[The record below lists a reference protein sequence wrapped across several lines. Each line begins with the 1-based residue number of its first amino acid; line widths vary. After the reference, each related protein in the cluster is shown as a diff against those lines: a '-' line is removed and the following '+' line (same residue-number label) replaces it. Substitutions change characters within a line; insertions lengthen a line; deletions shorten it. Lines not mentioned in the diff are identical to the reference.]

1 MLARTHSAAVVG
13 IEAIPVEIEADLA
26 PGLPGMVV
34 VGLPDAAVKESRDRV
49 KAALVNAGY
58 SFPNRRITVNLAP
71 ADLRKEGPVYD
82 LAIALAILAA
92 SGQTGADAG
101 ESWCVLGELA
111 LDGRVRPVRGALPS
125 ALAARD
131 AERARLVVPAENAA
145 EAAVVAE
152 VEVYGASTLAEAV
165 GLVTGSLERERA
177 RADLDALF
185 RERATYDADLA
196 DVRGQAAAKRALEVA
211 AAGSHNLL
219 MLGPPGSGKSML
231 AKRVPT
237 VLPQLSREEALEV
250 TKVHSV
256 AGLLRHGEPLLAAR
270 PFRSPH
276 HTVSYAGLVG
286 GGAVPVPGEIS
297 LAHHGVLFLDELP
310 EFDRKAKESL
320 RQPLEDGEITIS
332 RTAGSVTFPARVML
346 VAAMNPCPCGHLGE
360 RGKLCRCTPG
370 QIARYFGQV
379 SGPLLD
385 RIDLQVEVPAVPW
398 RELRETRPAEPSAQ
412 VRARVEAARARQAMR
427 FKGTSTFA
435 NAQMSEAQTRA
446 FVKLGGEAERL
457 LRQAVTELG
466 FSARAYSRVLKVSR
480 TIADLDEA
488 GEPTA
493 HHVAEAIQYRALD
506 RQGRV

>member
-92 SGQTGADAG
+92 SGQIEARAG
-101 ESWCVLGELA
+101 EAWCVLGELA

-125 ALAARD
+125 ALAALADGRTH
-131 AERARLVVPAENAA
+131 LVVPAENAG
-145 EAAVVAE
+145 EAAVVEGLE
-152 VEVYGASTLAEAV
+152 VHGAGSLAEAV
-165 GLVTGSLERERA
+165 GLVTGGLTPEPA
-177 RADLDALF
+177 HADLDALF
-185 RERATYDADLA
+185 SARAEIEIDLA
-196 DVRGQAAAKRALEVA
+196 DVHGQAAAKRALEVA
-211 AAGSHNLL
+211 AAGGHNLL

-237 VLPQLSREEALEV
+237 ILPRLAREEALEV

-256 AGLLRHGEPLLAAR
+256 AGLLGHGAPLVVTR

-320 RQPLEDGEITIS
+320 RQPVEDGEITIS
-332 RTAGSVTFPARVML
+332 RTAGSLTFPARVML
-346 VAAMNPCPCGHLGE
+346 IAAMNPCPCGHLGE
-360 RGKLCRCTPG
+360 RGRVCRCTPG
-370 QIARYFGQV
+370 QIARYFSQV
-379 SGPLLD
+379 SGPLMD
-385 RIDLQVEVPAVPW
+385 RIDIQVEVPAVPW
-398 RELRETRPAEPSAQ
+398 RELKEKRPAEPSAE
-412 VRARVEAARARQAMR
+412 VRARVEAARTRQTARFA
-427 FKGTSTFA
+427 GSSAFA

-446 FVKLGGEAERL
+446 FVKLGEDAERL

-480 TIADLDEA
+480 TIADLDGAE
-488 GEPTA
+488 EPSL
-493 HHVAEAIQYRALD
+493 HHVAEAIQYRTLD